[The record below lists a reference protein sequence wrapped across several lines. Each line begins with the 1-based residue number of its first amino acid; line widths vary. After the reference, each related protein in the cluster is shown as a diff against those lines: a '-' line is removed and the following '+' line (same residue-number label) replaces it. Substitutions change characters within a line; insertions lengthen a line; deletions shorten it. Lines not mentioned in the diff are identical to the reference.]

1 MQKIEEQ
8 MRAKAVQLMQDGAV
22 ECVLAWRAGEFDYDN
37 APALYSTA
45 ADCKGIVYN
54 DFCPANLA
62 KYLMQTSKQGKKT
75 AIFAKPCD
83 TYGINQLL
91 KDNRV
96 KRENIYV
103 IGTPCRGMLDYNKI
117 KALAGDPVLLVEA
130 GADEI
135 KVGTL
140 DGEAMLKRSDV
151 LLAKCTKCK
160 GSDYMISDEELG
172 EKLSTPEPQGDKLAE
187 VKAIE
192 AMSPTERFAFWQNE
206 LSKCIRCNACRD
218 ICPACNCEQ
227 CIFDK
232 PDSPVAGK
240 AYADEVEEQ
249 LFHIIRAYHVA
260 GRCTGC
266 GECARVCPQGVRID
280 LLNSKFAKDINTF
293 FGPYQAGADSTTPAP
308 LVDYSQTDGEAN
320 TLAGG
325 AN

>member
-1 MQKIEEQ
+1 MHEIENK
-8 MRAKAVQLMQDGAV
+8 MRAKAAQLLKEQTVGN
-22 ECVLAWRAGEFDYDN
+22 VLAWRAGDFVYDN
-37 APALYSTA
+37 TPSFYTTE
-45 ADCKGIVYN
+45 ADCANIVYN

-62 KYLMQTSKQGKKT
+62 KYLMQSSKQGIKT

-91 KDNRV
+91 KDHRV
-96 KRENIYV
+96 KREYIYV
-103 IGTPCRGMLDYNKI
+103 VGTPCRGMLDYNKI
-117 KALAGDPVLLVEA
+117 KANVDGLVLSIEA

-135 KVGTL
+135 KVTTL
-140 DGEAMLKRSDV
+140 EGEVTMSRKDV
-151 LLAKCTKCK
+151 LLGKCTKCK
-160 GSDYMISDEELG
+160 GNAYMICDEEVAEALP
-172 EKLSTPEPQGDKLAE
+172 TPEPQGDKLAE

-192 AMSPTERFAFWQNE
+192 AMSPAERFAFWQAE

-280 LLNSKFAKDINTF
+280 LLNSKFAKDINAF
-293 FGPYQAGADSTTPAP
+293 FGPFQAGADSETPAP
-308 LVDYSQTDGEAN
+308 LVDYRQTDGEAN
-320 TLAGG
+320 VLAGG
-325 AN
+325 AK